1 MLRIFSLSLVS
12 LFIGAATVFSA
23 PASDLWPRWQK
34 HNPENSEVIDH
45 SVWQIFLDKY
55 LVTNPLIAESPKI
68 SGINRVRY
76 AGVSKIDYGL
86 LKNYLTSLED
96 IPVSNFSRPQ
106 QRAFWINLYNAATV
120 NLILEHYPLESIT
133 KISFSFFSFG
143 PWDEELLSV
152 EGEELS
158 LNDIEHRI
166 LRPIWQDTRIHY
178 ALNCASLGCPNLLPQ
193 AFTELNTESLLEQGA
208 HDYINHPRGANV
220 QDDSLILSK
229 IYDWY
234 QADFG
239 GNEDGVLLH
248 LQQYSTK
255 EWLKSLQTEELE
267 IEYQYDW
274 RLNAADSGKG

>member
-86 LKNYLTSLED
+86 LKNYLTTLEG
-96 IPVSNFSRPQ
+96 ISISSFSRPE

-120 NLILEHYPLESIT
+120 NLILEHYPVESIT
-133 KISFSFFSFG
+133 NISFSFFSFG
-143 PWDEELLSV
+143 PWDEELLTI

-166 LRPIWQDTRIHY
+166 LRPIWQDPRIHY
-178 ALNCASLGCPNLLPQ
+178 ALNCASIGCPNLQPL
-193 AFTELNTESLLEQGA
+193 AFTAKNTDSLLETGA
-208 HDYINHPRGANV
+208 SEYINHPRGAKKE
-220 QDDSLILSK
+220 DKKLWLSK
-229 IYDWY
+229 IFEWY
-234 QADFG
+234 QDDYG
-239 GNEDGVLLH
+239 GNEAGVLIH
-248 LQQYSTK
+248 IQKYAK
-255 EWLKSLQTEELE
+255 ENLANSLYEDELE
-267 IEYQYDW
+267 IEYHYDW
-274 RLNAADSGKG
+274 RLNESGP

>member
-23 PASDLWPRWQK
+23 PASDLWPRWQN

>member
-143 PWDEELLSV
+143 PWDKELLSV